1 VARILYSKNAK
12 VYIFARTKA
21 KAQQAITDIKN
32 AHPNSKGEL
41 IYIHLDLTDL
51 VSVKESAQEFLR
63 RESRLD
69 ILFNNAGLGYPGKLS
84 HTKQGYE
91 LQLGTNCV
99 GPFALTHH
107 LTPLLVDTAKK
118 STRGAVR
125 VVWVSSGAAFGPPPA
140 KFIESLDR
148 VETMG
153 AIEMYGTSK
162 LGNFLHAAEFASRH
176 EKDCI
181 ISVSLNPGN
190 LHSEF
195 LRNQEGTLL
204 TWLLR
209 KTVLHPTVMGAY
221 TILFAGLSPDVTQD
235 KSGSFSKSHRDNNVT
250 GVSNYRTVAPFGRLL
265 PYPQPMVDAGKP
277 VEGGGSGIAR
287 RFWDWSET
295 QIRPYI

>member
-1 VARILYSKNAK
+1 MARILYSKNAK
-12 VYIFARTKA
+12 VYVFARTEA
-21 KAQQAITDIKN
+21 KAHQAITDIKN
-32 AHPNSKGEL
+32 AHPDSKGEL
-41 IYIHLDLTDL
+41 VYIHLDLTDL
-51 VSVKESAQEFLR
+51 VSVKQSAQEFLR

-69 ILFNNAGLGYPGKLS
+69 ILFNNAGLGYPGELS

-107 LTPLLVDTAKK
+107 LTPLLVGTAKT
-118 STRGAVR
+118 STPGTVR
-125 VVWVSSGAAFGPPPA
+125 VVWVSSGAAFGAPPA

-148 VETMG
+148 VEKMS
-153 AIEMYGTSK
+153 AIDMYGTSK

-176 EKDCI
+176 KKDGI

-190 LHSEF
+190 LHSDF

-209 KTVLHPTVMGAY
+209 KTIMYPTVMGAY
-221 TILFAGLSPDVTQD
+221 TILFAGLSPDVKQD
-235 KSGSFSKSHRDNNVT
+235 DSGSFSKSYLDKIIM
-250 GVSNYRTVAPFGRLL
+250 GISNCRTVAPFGRLL
-265 PYPQPMVDAGKP
+265 PYPKPMVDAGKP
-277 VEGGGSGIAR
+277 VEGGGSGVAR